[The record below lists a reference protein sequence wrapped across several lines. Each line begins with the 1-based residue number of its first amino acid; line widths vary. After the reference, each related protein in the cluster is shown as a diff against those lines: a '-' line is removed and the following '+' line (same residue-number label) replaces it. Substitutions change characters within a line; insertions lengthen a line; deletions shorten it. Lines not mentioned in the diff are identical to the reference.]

1 MLSLE
6 SSEAGEEKLVESS
19 EAGEEKLAFDSNRDP
34 SQAGGSCCPYGGSRI
49 VAHRLAQ
56 VLVIGTFGSI
66 QSTFRRRPRKLG
78 LSLLQLLTL

>member
-34 SQAGGSCCPYGGSRI
+34 SQAGGSCCRYTRI

-56 VLVIGTFGSI
+56 VPV
-66 QSTFRRRPRKLG
+66 LG
-78 LSLLQLLTL
+78 LLALYGVHSGVGLGSWDSAFRSC